1 MGRRR
6 TYRDFEFI
14 KRRFAPSGAL
24 GCACDINIRTS
35 LIQLK
40 QRTGQYAYKA
50 GVYTIYLV
58 YGYSRYRTRVH
69 AVVYVKYIINQ
80 YN

>member
-24 GCACDINIRTS
+24 GYACDINIRTS
-35 LIQLK
+35 LIQLNNGLVSTHIK
-40 QRTGQYAYKA
+40 QEFIL
-50 GVYTIYLV
+50 YTWYTVI
-58 YGYSRYRTRVH
+58 
-69 AVVYVKYIINQ
+69 VVIEPA
-80 YN
+80 